1 VACQVVLR
9 VDVFDSPVDHRME
22 VVQNESSVVARRG
35 LSFCQSKYNVP
46 CLSGMTLRID
56 KAGRVI
62 LPKPVRDRLGLH
74 AGSDLEIH
82 ETPDGV
88 VLKPVLQKP
97 SLVKKGRFWV
107 HTGEI
112 PPGYDILRAIDDDRE
127 DRMRKVW
134 GL

>member
-1 VACQVVLR
+1 
-9 VDVFDSPVDHRME
+9 
-22 VVQNESSVVARRG
+22 
-35 LSFCQSKYNVP
+35 
-46 CLSGMTLRID
+46 MTLKID

-88 VLKPVLQKP
+88 VLRPAGREP

-107 HTGEI
+107 HTGEL
-112 PPGYDILRAIDDDRE
+112 PAGYEILRAIDEDRE
-127 DRMRKVW
+127 ERMRTAW